1 MALEEKILIVN
12 GKNIIV
18 YANMLIE
25 KYINDN
31 GLNHNINQTMFIQK
45 MLLRKLILLALTKVL
60 SYSFG
65 IIVLNED
72 NMYGSQHSR
81 NIGNM
86 LDIYIT
92 ETESFIWH
100 IARSIRGLDNDTQTV
115 YLDLYIHGSNLHIMV
130 STIESR
136 EKYEMS

>member
-1 MALEEKILIVN
+1 MTLEEKILIVN